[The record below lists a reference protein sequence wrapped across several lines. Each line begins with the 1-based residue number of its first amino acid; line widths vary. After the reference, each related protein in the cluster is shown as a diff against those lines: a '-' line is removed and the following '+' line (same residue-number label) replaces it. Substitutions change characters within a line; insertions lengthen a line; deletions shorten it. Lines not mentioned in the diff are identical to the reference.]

1 MKLDNKKRI
10 HFVGIGGIGMSA
22 VAYVLLEMGYK
33 VSGSDRESNDLT
45 KNIESIGGKVF
56 AGHRASN
63 ISKDVGVLVYS
74 SAISRD
80 NPELRKA
87 IRKKIQIVHRA
98 EMLGELFNKKKG
110 IAVTGTHG
118 KTTTTS
124 LISVMLAK
132 LNLNP
137 TVVIGGEV
145 SHFKGNA
152 GFGDGPY
159 MVAEADE
166 SDSSFLHL
174 KPFYAVITNTEMEH
188 LDHYKT
194 LSDVNKSYRSF
205 IDNLR
210 EDGIVFYN
218 YDDPNARKILENF
231 RKKNV
236 SFGFSKGA
244 NIYPIDITM
253 NGFNTSFKCAYKG
266 KVLGT
271 VKLNIPGRHN
281 VLNALAAVLVGLK
294 IGLKFKDIANSIKD
308 FDGAK
313 RRFQLMSDSDGVML
327 IDDYAHHPTEI
338 KAVLDACT
346 NWKDKRIIAIFQPH
360 RYTRTKFLAEDFG
373 RCFKGVD
380 KLILTDIYAASEK
393 PIRGVSIKN
402 IYDKVKLSGIDDVAI
417 IKKEAISEYIMHLKR
432 RGDMILV
439 LGAGDIKEV
448 ANDLFKRLSKK
459 YSISEDLMD
468 EFKKL
473 VKGKVKIGEALAGHA
488 SFKIGGPTDIWV
500 EPDDAEELKKVL
512 IFAKARKIPI
522 FVIGNGSNILVSDSG
537 FRGISIYLGASSFR
551 RIKIKDSIVNVGAG
565 FSLSRLV
572 RICCG
577 KGLAGLESLVG
588 IPGTVGGA
596 VYMNAGGSTN
606 PIYKNIGELVM
617 SLKVM
622 DYRGRIKNLKKK
634 DIVFNYRSSNLAPY
648 IILEAALKL
657 AESNTEAL
665 TSSLSQF
672 MKIKREKQPSFD
684 APSAGCIFKNP
695 PNSQFTCGQM
705 IDMLGLKG
713 RRVGGAEISEKHA
726 NFIINKN
733 DATSKD
739 VLALIKL
746 IKKRVKENYDI
757 PLELEIKII

>member
-10 HFVGIGGIGMSA
+10 HFVGIGGIGMSGIA
-22 VAYVLLEMGYK
+22 TVLLEMGYK
-33 VSGSDRESNDLT
+33 VSGSDLEYSDLT

-56 AGHRASN
+56 TGHSASN
-63 ISKDVGVLVYS
+63 LSKDVGILVYS
-74 SAISRD
+74 SAISKD
-80 NPELRKA
+80 NPELKKA
-87 IRKKIQIVHRA
+87 IQKKIQIVHRA
-98 EMLGELFNKKKG
+98 EILGELFNKKKG

-132 LNLNP
+132 SNLNP

-145 SHFKGNA
+145 PYFRGNA
-152 GFGDGPY
+152 RFGDGPY

-174 KPFYAVITNTEMEH
+174 KPLYAVITNIEMEH

-194 LSDVNKSYRSF
+194 LGDVNRSYRSF
-205 IDNLR
+205 IDNVR
-210 EDGIVFYN
+210 EGGIVFYN
-218 YDDPNARKILENF
+218 YNDPNTRNILENF
-231 RKKNV
+231 KKKST
-236 SFGFSKGA
+236 SFGLSKKA
-244 NIYPIDITM
+244 DIYPLDIAM

-266 KVLGT
+266 RLLGMI
-271 VKLNIPGRHN
+271 KLNIPGIHN

-294 IGLKFKDIANSIKD
+294 LGLKFKDIASSIKD

-313 RRFQLMSDSDGVML
+313 RRFQLRSESEGVML

-338 KAVLDACT
+338 RAVLDACT

-373 RCFKGVD
+373 KCFKGVD

-393 PIRGVSIKN
+393 SIRGVSIKN
-402 IYDKVKLSGIDDVAI
+402 IYDKVKANGIADVAVL
-417 IKKEAISEYIMHLKR
+417 KKEAISEYIMKMKR

-439 LGAGDIKEV
+439 LGAGDIKKV
-448 ANDLFKRLSKK
+448 ANDIFKRLSKR
-459 YSISEDLMD
+459 YSISEDLID

-473 VKGKVKIGEALAGHA
+473 VKGKIRVGETLSGHT
-488 SFKIGGPTDIWV
+488 SFRIGGPTDIWI
-500 EPDDAEELKKVL
+500 EPNDTEDLKKIL
-512 IFAKARKIPI
+512 MFAKAHKIPV
-522 FVIGNGSNILVSDSG
+522 FVIGNGSNILVNDSG
-537 FRGISIYLGASSFR
+537 FRGISVYLGAPSFQH
-551 RIKIKDSIVNVGAG
+551 IKINDNIVRVGAG

-572 RICCG
+572 RKACE
-577 KGLAGLESLVG
+577 KGLGGVESLIG

-596 VYMNAGGSTN
+596 IYMNAGGSTN

-617 SLKVM
+617 RLKVM
-622 DYRGRIKNLKKK
+622 DYKGRIKNLKKK
-634 DIVFNYRSSNLAPY
+634 DLVFNYRSSNLAPY
-648 IILEAALKL
+648 IILEAGLKL
-657 AESNTEAL
+657 AKSNPRAL
-665 TSSLSQF
+665 TSSISQF

-684 APSAGCIFKNP
+684 EPSAGCIFKNP

-713 RRVGGAEISEKHA
+713 KRIGGAEISKKHA

-733 DATSKD
+733 GATAKD

-746 IKKRVKENYDI
+746 IEKRVKESYGI
-757 PLELEIKII
+757 SLELEIKVI